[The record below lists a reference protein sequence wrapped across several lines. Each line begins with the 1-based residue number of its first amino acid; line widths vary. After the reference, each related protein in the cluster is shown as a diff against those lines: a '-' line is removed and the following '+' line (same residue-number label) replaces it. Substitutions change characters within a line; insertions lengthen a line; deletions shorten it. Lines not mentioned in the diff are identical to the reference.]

1 VAWVLLFNAGEARGT
16 AFADVTK
23 PTLLWGFPARLVVGV
38 SKARTGGGDGNDGM
52 TGFRFVLG
60 FAFLGVLACGT
71 DGITISSETPPLQEV
86 SRGDVRTRM
95 RQLAT
100 RVEEL
105 ESIMWSDT
113 ALEPEDHAR
122 VALLLKQM
130 SDIALSLEPIEHPDL
145 ARLLPK
151 LQRDPSRALGASSL
165 DPPNYYYAGEVS
177 GACTYCHESRH
188 DRGPLLFDDP

>member
-1 VAWVLLFNAGEARGT
+1 MGT
-16 AFADVTK
+16 
-23 PTLLWGFPARLVVGV
+23 LGSRLVF
-38 SKARTGGGDGNDGM
+38 S
-52 TGFRFVLG
+52 
-60 FAFLGVLACGT
+60 FALSGALACGT
-71 DGITISSETPPLQEV
+71 HGITIPSETLPLQEV
-86 SRGDVRTRM
+86 SRGDVKTRM

-113 ALEPEDHAR
+113 ALEPEDHGR

-130 SDIALSLEPIEHPDL
+130 SDIALSLEPVEHPDL

-151 LQRDPSRALGASSL
+151 LQRDLTRALGASSL

-188 DRGPLLFDDP
+188 DRGPLLFEEP